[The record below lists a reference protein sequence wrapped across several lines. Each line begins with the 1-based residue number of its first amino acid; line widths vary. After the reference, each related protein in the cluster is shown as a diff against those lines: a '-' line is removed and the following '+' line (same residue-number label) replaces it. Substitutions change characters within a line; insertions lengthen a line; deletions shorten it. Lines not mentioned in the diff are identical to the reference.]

1 MIQNDNCKI
10 LRDLKYDS
18 ILAFYRE
25 MELLE
30 KKKKKQDL
38 HTSWRPK
45 ETEDDSEG
53 IWIYRVI
60 VANGLLLR
68 VQFSTRKAVN
78 SKCCTKQKFY
88 LLQVKIWNLKSAKE
102 NWVSPV
108 KFSLS
113 FSFASSVRKRTNNS
127 LRQSTQ
133 KTVYVIKQT
142 VT

>member
-30 KKKKKQDL
+30 KKKQDL

-53 IWIYRVI
+53 IWIYRII

-68 VQFSTRKAVN
+68 VQFSTTKAVN

-88 LLQVKIWNLKSAKE
+88 LLQVKTWNLKSAKE

-113 FSFASSVRKRTNNS
+113 FSFASSVRKRTNSS